1 MSDFTFKKG
10 TFVQL
15 KANSTIHLGRLER
28 NIYEGDIVEFDG
40 FSLKFN
46 GQQTDM
52 PELKA
57 GLKRGWLALVEEGS
71 SEPVAE
77 VAPAPVVAKKKEM
90 PIQTVYDEER
100 AVAEVKPKQEEKPKK
115 FPLVVENQDDDIRP
129 VAKVENKSG
138 ADIAGASS
146 AGDGIAESQGAQSVS
161 TIKLKTAANTK
172 TVISDGTQASA
183 EISKLDNM
191 QAPVTKTATEEVAE
205 EVAEEVV
212 EEDELFS
219 DLDFEIEEESVE
231 DEVDEQDL
239 ENAQILQAIDGD
251 VDPAQGAVAVGKD
264 NSKIKVLPGG
274 VEWDTSKHWSKRAKI
289 ALEMYGDDLATLEAI
304 MAVETK
310 GVITAIKKSLE
321 EG

>member
-46 GQQTDM
+46 GSQTDM

-57 GLKRGWLALVEEGS
+57 GLKRGWLALVEEGA
-71 SEPVAE
+71 EPVAE
-77 VAPAPVVAKKKEM
+77 VPPSVPVVAKKKEM

-100 AVAEVKPKQEEKPKK
+100 AVAEVKPKAVKEPKK
-115 FPLVVENQDDDIRP
+115 FPLVIENQDNDIRP

-146 AGDGIAESQGAQSVS
+146 AGDGIAESQGAESVS

-172 TVISDGTQASA
+172 TVISDGSQASA

-191 QAPVTKTATEEVAE
+191 QASVTKTASEDPVVEEEVE
-205 EVAEEVV
+205 
-212 EEDELFS
+212 EEDELFA
-219 DLDFEIEEESVE
+219 DIELE

-251 VDPAQGAVAVGKD
+251 IDPAQGVVAVGKD

-274 VEWDTSKHWSKRAKI
+274 IEWDTSKHWSKRAKI
-289 ALEMYGDDLATLEAI
+289 ALEMYGDDQATLEAI

-310 GVITAIKKSLE
+310 GVITAIQKSLE

>member
-46 GQQTDM
+46 GSQTDM

-57 GLKRGWLALVEEGS
+57 GLKRGWLALVEEGE

-77 VAPAPVVAKKKEM
+77 VVQTPVVAKKKEM
-90 PIQTVYDEER
+90 PVQTVYDEER
-100 AVAEVKPKQEEKPKK
+100 SVAEVKPKSEQEPKK
-115 FPLVVENQDDDIRP
+115 FPLIVENQDDDIRP

-138 ADIAGASS
+138 AEVAGASS
-146 AGDGIAESQGAQSVS
+146 AGDGVAESQGAESVS

-172 TVISDGTQASA
+172 TVISDGSQASA

-191 QAPVTKTATEEVAE
+191 QVPVTKVAREEP
-205 EVAEEVV
+205 VV
-212 EEDELFS
+212 EEEDDLFS
-219 DLDFEIEEESVE
+219 DVE
-231 DEVDEQDL
+231 FDVEADEVDEQDL

-289 ALEMYGDDLATLEAI
+289 ALEMYGDDQDTLEAI

-310 GVITAIKKSLE
+310 GVITAIKKGIE
-321 EG
+321 QD

>member
-46 GQQTDM
+46 GQNTDM

-57 GLKRGWLALVEEGS
+57 GLKRGWLTLVEEGES
-71 SEPVAE
+71 DPVAE
-77 VAPAPVVAKKKEM
+77 VAPVIAAPPKKEM

-100 AVAEVKPKQEEKPKK
+100 AVAEVKPKQKEAKKK
-115 FPLVVENQDDDIRP
+115 FPLVVENQDNDIRP

-146 AGDGIAESQGAQSVS
+146 AGDGVAEAQGAESVS
-161 TIKLKTAANTK
+161 SIKLKTAANTK
-172 TVISDGTQASA
+172 TVISDGSQASA
-183 EISKLDNM
+183 EISKLDNI
-191 QAPVTKTATEEVAE
+191 QAPVTKTATESPVD
-205 EVAEEVV
+205 
-212 EEDELFS
+212 EEDELFADI
-219 DLDFEIEEESVE
+219 DLE

-274 VEWDTSKHWSKRAKI
+274 IEWDTSKHWSKRAKI
-289 ALEMYGDDLATLEAI
+289 ALEMDGDDQATLEAI

-310 GVITAIKKSLE
+310 GVITAIQK
-321 EG
+321 GI

>member
-1 MSDFTFKKG
+1 MSEFTFKKG

-40 FSLKFN
+40 FSLKFA

-57 GLKRGWLALVEEGS
+57 GLKRGWLSLVEVQE
-71 SEPVAE
+71 EPV
-77 VAPAPVVAKKKEM
+77 VKVDPPAPAPAKKEM
-90 PIQTVYDEER
+90 PVQTVYDEER
-100 AVAEVKPKQEEKPKK
+100 SVAEVNPKAEKAPKK
-115 FPLVVENQDDDIRP
+115 FPLVVENQDEDIRP

-146 AGDGIAESQGAQSVS
+146 AGDGVAEAQGAESVS

-172 TVISDGTQASA
+172 TVISDGSQASA

-191 QAPVTKTATEEVAE
+191 QAAVSKKASM
-205 EVAEEVV
+205 EVV
-212 EEDELFS
+212 EVEDQDQTEELELE
-219 DLDFEIEEESVE
+219 LDEESTPEE
-231 DEVDEQDL
+231 DQAL

-251 VDPAQGAVAVGKD
+251 VEPSQGAVAVGKD

-274 VEWDTSKHWSKRAKI
+274 IEWDTSKHWSKRAKI
-289 ALEMYGDDLATLEAI
+289 ALEMYGDDQETLEAI
-304 MAVETK
+304 IAVETK
-310 GVITAIKKSLE
+310 GVATAIRKGLDS
-321 EG
+321 

>member
-46 GQQTDM
+46 GQNTDM

-57 GLKRGWLALVEEGS
+57 GLKRGWLTLVEEGES
-71 SEPVAE
+71 DPVAE
-77 VAPAPVVAKKKEM
+77 VAPVIAAPPKKEM

-100 AVAEVKPKQEEKPKK
+100 AVAEVKPKQKEAKKK
-115 FPLVVENQDDDIRP
+115 FPLVVENQDNDIRP

-146 AGDGIAESQGAQSVS
+146 AGDGVAEAQGAESVS
-161 TIKLKTAANTK
+161 SIKLKTAANTK
-172 TVISDGTQASA
+172 TVISDGSQASA
-183 EISKLDNM
+183 EISKLDNI
-191 QAPVTKTATEEVAE
+191 QAPVTKTATESPVD
-205 EVAEEVV
+205 
-212 EEDELFS
+212 EEDELFADI
-219 DLDFEIEEESVE
+219 DLE

-274 VEWDTSKHWSKRAKI
+274 IEWDTSKHWSKRAKI
-289 ALEMYGDDLATLEAI
+289 ALEMYGDDQATLEAI

-310 GVITAIKKSLE
+310 GVITAIQKGIE
-321 EG
+321 ES

>member
-10 TFVQL
+10 SFVQL

-28 NIYEGDIVEFDG
+28 NIYEGDIIEFDG
-40 FSLKFN
+40 FSLKFS

-57 GLKRGWLALVEEGS
+57 GLKRGWLTLVEEDEN
-71 SEPVAE
+71 EPVAE
-77 VAPAPVVAKKKEM
+77 KAPTPAPTPAKKEM

-100 AVAEVKPKQEEKPKK
+100 PVAEVKPQQKEAKKK
-115 FPLVVENQDDDIRP
+115 FPLVVESQDDDIRP

-146 AGDGIAESQGAQSVS
+146 AGDGVAEAQGAESVS
-161 TIKLKTAANTK
+161 SIKLKTSANTK
-172 TVISDGTQASA
+172 TVISDGSQASA
-183 EISKLDNM
+183 EISKLENM
-191 QAPVTKTATEEVAE
+191 QASVTKKASV
-205 EVAEEVV
+205 EEVV
-212 EEDELFS
+212 VEEQPS
-219 DLDFEIEEESVE
+219 LDDFFEGVEEEIEEESTTEAE
-231 DEVDEQDL
+231 DQAL
-239 ENAQILQAIDGD
+239 ENAQILQAIDGE
-251 VDPAQGAVAVGKD
+251 VEPSQGAVAVGKD
-264 NSKIKVLPGG
+264 TSKIKVLPGG

-289 ALEMYGDDLATLEAI
+289 ALEMYGDDQATLDAI

-310 GVITAIKKSLE
+310 GVVSAIKKGIE

>member
-46 GQQTDM
+46 GQNTDM

-57 GLKRGWLALVEEGS
+57 GLKRGWLALVEEGA
-71 SEPVAE
+71 ELVAE
-77 VAPAPVVAKKKEM
+77 VPPPAPAVPKKKVM

-100 AVAEVKPKQEEKPKK
+100 AVAEVKPKAVKTQKK
-115 FPLVVENQDDDIRP
+115 FPLVVENQDNDIRP
-129 VAKVENKSG
+129 VAKVVNKSG

-146 AGDGIAESQGAQSVS
+146 AGDGIAESQGAESVS

-172 TVISDGTQASA
+172 TVISDGSQASE

-191 QAPVTKTATEEVAE
+191 QVPVTKTATENTVVEE
-205 EVAEEVV
+205 EV
-212 EEDELFS
+212 EDELFA
-219 DLDFEIEEESVE
+219 DIELE

-251 VDPAQGAVAVGKD
+251 IDPSQGAVAVGKD

-289 ALEMYGDDLATLEAI
+289 ALEMYGDDQATLEAI

-310 GVITAIKKSLE
+310 GVITAIQKSLE

>member
-46 GQQTDM
+46 GSQTDM

-57 GLKRGWLALVEEGS
+57 GLKRGWLALVEEGA

-77 VAPAPVVAKKKEM
+77 VVQAPAVAKKEM
-90 PIQTVYDEER
+90 PVQTVYDEER
-100 AVAEVKPKQEEKPKK
+100 SVAEVNPKVEEAPKK
-115 FPLVVENQDDDIRP
+115 FPLVVESQDDDIRP

-146 AGDGIAESQGAQSVS
+146 AGDGIAESQGAESVS

-172 TVISDGTQASA
+172 TVISDGSQASA

-191 QAPVTKTATEEVAE
+191 QASITKTATKDP
-205 EVAEEVV
+205 VV
-212 EEDELFS
+212 EEEEEEELFS
-219 DLDFEIEEESVE
+219 DLEFDIEE

-239 ENAQILQAIDGD
+239 ENAQILQVIDGD

-264 NSKIKVLPGG
+264 NSKIKVLPNGI
-274 VEWDTSKHWSKRAKI
+274 EWDTSKHWSKRAKI
-289 ALEMYGDDLATLEAI
+289 ALDMYGDDQATLKAI

-310 GVITAIKKSLE
+310 GVITAIQKSLE

>member
-57 GLKRGWLALVEEGS
+57 GLKRGWLALVEGAV

-77 VAPAPVVAKKKEM
+77 VAPVAPVAPAKKEM
-90 PIQTVYDEER
+90 PVQTVYDEER
-100 AVAEVKPKQEEKPKK
+100 AVAEVNPKQEEAPKK
-115 FPLVVENQDDDIRP
+115 FPLVVENQDDDIRS

-146 AGDGIAESQGAQSVS
+146 AGDGIAESQGAESVS
-161 TIKLKTAANTK
+161 AIKLKTAANTK
-172 TVISDGTQASA
+172 TVISDGSQASA

-191 QAPVTKTATEEVAE
+191 QASVTKTATQEPVVVE
-205 EVAEEVV
+205 EEVV
-212 EEDELFS
+212 EEEDDLFA
-219 DLDFEIEEESVE
+219 DMEIEIEEE

-274 VEWDTSKHWSKRAKI
+274 IEWDTSKHWSKRAKI
-289 ALEMYGDDLATLEAI
+289 ALEMYGDDQATLDAI

-310 GVITAIKKSLE
+310 GVITAIRKGIE

>member
-46 GQQTDM
+46 GSQTDM

-57 GLKRGWLALVEEGS
+57 GLKRGWLALVEEGA

-77 VAPAPVVAKKKEM
+77 VVQAPAVAKKEM
-90 PIQTVYDEER
+90 PVQTVYDEER
-100 AVAEVKPKQEEKPKK
+100 SVAEVNPKVEEAPKK
-115 FPLVVENQDDDIRP
+115 FPLVVESQDDDIRP

-146 AGDGIAESQGAQSVS
+146 AGDGIAESQGAESVS

-172 TVISDGTQASA
+172 TVISDGSQASA

-191 QAPVTKTATEEVAE
+191 QASITKTATKDP
-205 EVAEEVV
+205 VV
-212 EEDELFS
+212 EEEEELFS
-219 DLDFEIEEESVE
+219 DLEFDIEE

-239 ENAQILQAIDGD
+239 ENAQILQVIDGD

-264 NSKIKVLPGG
+264 NSKIKVLPNGI
-274 VEWDTSKHWSKRAKI
+274 EWDTSKHWSKRAKI
-289 ALEMYGDDLATLEAI
+289 ALDMYGDDQATLKAI

-310 GVITAIKKSLE
+310 GVITAIQKSLE

>member
-10 TFVQL
+10 TFIQL

-57 GLKRGWLALVEEGS
+57 GLKRGWLALVEES
-71 SEPVAE
+71 SEPVVEEAP
-77 VAPAPVVAKKKEM
+77 VTPAPAKKEM
-90 PIQTVYDEER
+90 PVQTVYDEER
-100 AVAEVKPKQEEKPKK
+100 AVAEVNPQQEKAPKK
-115 FPLVVENQDDDIRP
+115 FPLVVESQDDDIRP

-146 AGDGIAESQGAQSVS
+146 AGDGIAESQGAESVS
-161 TIKLKTAANTK
+161 AIKLKTAANTK
-172 TVISDGTQASA
+172 TVISDGSQASA
-183 EISKLDNM
+183 EISKLENM
-191 QAPVTKTATEEVAE
+191 QASVTKKASM
-205 EVAEEVV
+205 EVV
-212 EEDELFS
+212 EVEDQPEVDDLFEGIEVVDEDES
-219 DLDFEIEEESVE
+219 TPAE
-231 DEVDEQDL
+231 DQAL

-251 VDPAQGAVAVGKD
+251 VDPSQGAVAVGKD
-264 NSKIKVLPGG
+264 DSKIKVLPGG

-289 ALEMYGDDLATLEAI
+289 ALEMYGDDQATLEAI

-310 GVITAIKKSLE
+310 GVVTAIQKGLE

>member
-46 GQQTDM
+46 GSQTDM

-57 GLKRGWLALVEEGS
+57 GLKRGWLALVEEGA
-71 SEPVAE
+71 EPVAE
-77 VAPAPVVAKKKEM
+77 VPPSVPVVAKKKEM

-100 AVAEVKPKQEEKPKK
+100 AVAEVKPKAVKEPKK
-115 FPLVVENQDDDIRP
+115 FPLVIENQDNDIRP

-146 AGDGIAESQGAQSVS
+146 AGDGIAESQGAESVS

-172 TVISDGTQASA
+172 TVISDGSQASA

-191 QAPVTKTATEEVAE
+191 QASVTKTASEDPVVEEE
-205 EVAEEVV
+205 V
-212 EEDELFS
+212 EEDELFA
-219 DLDFEIEEESVE
+219 DIELE

-251 VDPAQGAVAVGKD
+251 IDPAQGVVAVGKD

-274 VEWDTSKHWSKRAKI
+274 IEWDTSKHWSKRAKI
-289 ALEMYGDDLATLEAI
+289 ALEMYGDDQATLEAI

-310 GVITAIKKSLE
+310 GVITAIQKSLE

>member
-57 GLKRGWLALVEEGS
+57 GLKRGWLALVEEGA

-77 VAPAPVVAKKKEM
+77 VAPTPVAPAKKEM
-90 PIQTVYDEER
+90 PVQTVYDEER
-100 AVAEVKPKQEEKPKK
+100 AVAEVNPQTEEAPKK
-115 FPLVVENQDDDIRP
+115 FPLVVESQDDDIRP

-146 AGDGIAESQGAQSVS
+146 AGDGVAESQGAESVS
-161 TIKLKTAANTK
+161 AIKLKTAANTK
-172 TVISDGTQASA
+172 TVISDGSQASA

-191 QAPVTKTATEEVAE
+191 QASVTKTAAQEPVVE
-205 EVAEEVV
+205 EEVV
-212 EEDELFS
+212 EEEDDLFA
-219 DLDFEIEEESVE
+219 DMEIEIEEV

-274 VEWDTSKHWSKRAKI
+274 IEWDTSKHWSKRAKI
-289 ALEMYGDDLATLEAI
+289 ALEMYGDDQATLDAI

-310 GVITAIKKSLE
+310 GVITAIQKGLE

>member
-10 TFVQL
+10 TFVHL

-28 NIYEGDIVEFDG
+28 NIYEGDVVEFDG

-57 GLKRGWLALVEEGS
+57 GLKRGWLSLVEAE
-71 SEPVAE
+71 AE
-77 VAPAPVVAKKKEM
+77 VVAPVEPTPPAPAKKEM
-90 PIQTVYDEER
+90 PVQTVYDEER
-100 AVAEVKPKQEEKPKK
+100 AVAEVSSQKVEEKKK
-115 FPLVVENQDDDIRP
+115 FPLIVENQDDDIRP

-146 AGDGIAESQGAQSVS
+146 SSDGIAESQGAESVS

-172 TVISDGTQASA
+172 TVISDGSQASA
-183 EISKLDNM
+183 EISKLDNL
-191 QAPVTKTATEEVAE
+191 QANVTKTASTETVEV
-205 EVAEEVV
+205 
-212 EEDELFS
+212 EDDMDDLFLS
-219 DLDFEIEEESVE
+219 DEEESV
-231 DEVDEQDL
+231 DDQDL

-274 VEWDTSKHWSKRAKI
+274 IEWDTSKHWSKRAKI
-289 ALEMYGDDLATLEAI
+289 ALEMYGDDQATLEAI
-304 MAVETK
+304 IAVETK
-310 GVITAIKKSLE
+310 GVATAIKKGLE
-321 EG
+321 G

>member
-57 GLKRGWLALVEEGS
+57 GLKRGWLALVEGGA

-77 VAPAPVVAKKKEM
+77 VAPAPVAPAKKEM
-90 PIQTVYDEER
+90 PVQTVYDEER
-100 AVAEVKPKQEEKPKK
+100 AVAEVNPQQEEAPKK
-115 FPLVVENQDDDIRP
+115 FPLVVESQDDDIIP

-146 AGDGIAESQGAQSVS
+146 AGDGIAESQGAESVS

-172 TVISDGTQASA
+172 TVISDGSQASA

-191 QAPVTKTATEEVAE
+191 QASVTKKASM
-205 EVAEEVV
+205 EVV
-212 EEDELFS
+212 AVEEQPEVDDLFEDIEILEEDES
-219 DLDFEIEEESVE
+219 TPAE
-231 DEVDEQDL
+231 DQAL

-251 VDPAQGAVAVGKD
+251 VDPSQGAVAVGKD
-264 NSKIKVLPGG
+264 DSKIKVLPGG
-274 VEWDTSKHWSKRAKI
+274 IEWDTSKHWSKRAKI
-289 ALEMYGDDLATLEAI
+289 ALEMYGDDQATLEAI

-310 GVITAIKKSLE
+310 GVVTAIQKGIE
-321 EG
+321 ES

>member
-1 MSDFTFKKG
+1 
-10 TFVQL
+10 
-15 KANSTIHLGRLER
+15 
-28 NIYEGDIVEFDG
+28 
-40 FSLKFN
+40 
-46 GQQTDM
+46 
-52 PELKA
+52 
-57 GLKRGWLALVEEGS
+57 
-71 SEPVAE
+71 
-77 VAPAPVVAKKKEM
+77 M

-100 AVAEVKPKQEEKPKK
+100 AVAEVKPKAVKEPKK
-115 FPLVVENQDDDIRP
+115 FPLVIENQDNDIRP

-146 AGDGIAESQGAQSVS
+146 AGDGIAESQGAESVS

-172 TVISDGTQASA
+172 TVISDGSQASA

-191 QAPVTKTATEEVAE
+191 QASVTKTASEDPVVEEE
-205 EVAEEVV
+205 V
-212 EEDELFS
+212 EEDELFA
-219 DLDFEIEEESVE
+219 DIELE

-251 VDPAQGAVAVGKD
+251 IDPAQGVVAVGKD

-274 VEWDTSKHWSKRAKI
+274 IEWDTSKHWSKRAKI
-289 ALEMYGDDLATLEAI
+289 ALEMYGDDQATLEAI

-310 GVITAIKKSLE
+310 GVITAIQKSLE